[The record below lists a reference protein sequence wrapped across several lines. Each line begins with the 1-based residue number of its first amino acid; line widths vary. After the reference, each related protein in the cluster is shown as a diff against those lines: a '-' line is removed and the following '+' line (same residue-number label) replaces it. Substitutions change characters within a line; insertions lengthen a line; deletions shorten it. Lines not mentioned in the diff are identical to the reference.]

1 MANLQ
6 KHFELFHNKI
16 RVSAEPLTEKR
27 DIILDVIRKYL
38 ADKGLPGFELI
49 NQGSYIYGVGIKPTG
64 ENEYDIDVGLAFNIK
79 TADYPDAAVV
89 RKWVLNAVKDHTKKV
104 RDRGPCIRVHYAQ
117 GFHVDLVIYAKYTTS
132 FETEDLRLGKKDGS
146 WSKSEP
152 KKLKQYIREAI
163 ARFKSTKVEGEA
175 TQLQRV
181 VRSLKRWNDL
191 RLEDDSDD
199 KPTGISLLLLAI
211 EKLSPTLDP
220 YSSESDDLTAM
231 TNFCDRVLTSSW
243 DRISVKKPTP
253 EHEDVFSKISDAGMK
268 QLKAA
273 FATMKNALLKAMQST
288 DVVTAAQELRAI
300 FGDDFPVVE
309 EIKKSE
315 LSASLR
321 LDETD
326 LARVAKVEALKTIA
340 SGVKDA
346 PKPHGENR

>member
-16 RVSAEPLTEKR
+16 RVSTEPLIEKR
-27 DIILDVIRKYL
+27 DIILDVIRNYL
-38 ADKGLPGFELI
+38 ADNGLPGFELI
-49 NQGSYIYGVGIKPTG
+49 NQGSYIYGVGIKPSG
-64 ENEYDIDVGLAFNIK
+64 NNEYDIDVGLAFNIK
-79 TADYPDAAVV
+79 TGDYSDASVV

-117 GFHVDLVIYAKYTTS
+117 GFHVDLVIYAKHTS
-132 FETEDLRLGKKDGS
+132 SFDTEDLRLGKKDGT
-146 WSKSEP
+146 WVKSEP
-152 KKLKQYIREAI
+152 KKLKQHIKDAI
-163 ARFKSTKVEGEA
+163 AKFKSTKVEGEA

-211 EKLSPTLDP
+211 EKLSPTL
-220 YSSESDDLTAM
+220 SSTSSDSDDLTAM
-231 TNFCDRVLTSSW
+231 INFYDQVLISSW
-243 DRISVKKPTP
+243 NRISVNKPTA
-253 EHEDVFSKISDAGMK
+253 EYEDVFGKISDAGMK

-273 FATMKNALLKAMQST
+273 ISTMKDALVKAKNSN
-288 DVVTAAQELRAI
+288 DVVAAATSLRAI
-300 FGDDFPVVE
+300 FGDDFPAVE

-321 LDETD
+321 FDETD
-326 LARVAKVEALKTIA
+326 LPRLAKVEALQSIA